1 MEEVISMAKP
11 AKNFSALIV
20 LALTAYLPMVQPASA
35 LSAEIAKKCRAM
47 AIEANP
53 SPKLG
58 SKVSGADK
66 AQRDYFR
73 ECIAQGGNTEKSI
86 GGAGGAATGQKS
98 NTGTGMGGTATSGT
112 GVRTGKGPLSQPIP
126 PATSTT
132 NPQQNPQQNPQRPQ
146 NTPGPAQTN
155 PPQEPFG
162 SR

>member
-1 MEEVISMAKP
+1 MEEVVSMAKP

-20 LALTAYLPMVQPASA
+20 LALTAYLPMAQPASA
-35 LSAEIAKKCRAM
+35 LSAEIAKECRAM
-47 AIEANP
+47 AIKANP
-53 SPKLG
+53 NPKPG
-58 SKVSGADK
+58 SKASGADK

-73 ECIAQGGNTEKSI
+73 ECIAKGDKTEKNI
-86 GGAGGAATGQKS
+86 GGAGGAATSQKP

>member
-1 MEEVISMAKP
+1 MTNKMGLKLFAAGLLTATVLFAPCTPSIAQERYANSTD
-11 AKNFSALIV
+11 FSAQQQQGQKGQQKK
-20 LALTAYLPMVQPASA
+20 AAPA
-35 LSAEIAKKCRAM
+35 
-47 AIEANP
+47 
-53 SPKLG
+53 
-58 SKVSGADK
+58 
-66 AQRDYFR
+66 
-73 ECIAQGGNTEKSI
+73 
-86 GGAGGAATGQKS
+86 GAATSQKP

-132 NPQQNPQQNPQRPQ
+132 NPQQNPQRPQ

>member
-1 MEEVISMAKP
+1 MSAKSH
-11 AKNFSALIV
+11 AGGGSHDKGKTSYL
-20 LALTAYLPMVQPASA
+20 LATLLV
-35 LSAEIAKKCRAM
+35 
-47 AIEANP
+47 
-53 SPKLG
+53 LG
-58 SKVSGADK
+58 SSTGTL
-66 AQRDYFR
+66 
-73 ECIAQGGNTEKSI
+73 AQGTKDTD
-86 GGAGGAATGQKS
+86 GAANSQKS

-132 NPQQNPQQNPQRPQ
+132 NPQQNPQRPQ

>member
-1 MEEVISMAKP
+1 MSAKSR
-11 AKNFSALIV
+11 AGGGSNDNGKNILPTSDSAGACLLATV
-20 LALTAYLPMVQPASA
+20 LV
-35 LSAEIAKKCRAM
+35 
-47 AIEANP
+47 
-53 SPKLG
+53 LG
-58 SKVSGADK
+58 SSAGSL
-66 AQRDYFR
+66 
-73 ECIAQGGNTEKSI
+73 AQGTKDTN
-86 GGAGGAATGQKS
+86 GAANSQKS